1 MMTKLSLKSFLII
14 LFILILAGCGAP
26 ETPPVDQVS
35 PEEEI
40 QEEVPTKEAT
50 EVQEEDPTD
59 EPPEVQEIDA
69 EAIFAANCARCHGA
83 DRSGG
88 RGPALL
94 PERLTKDP
102 AIYQTT
108 ITNGSGG
115 MPSFNNKLS
124 SDEISALVEFIL
136 SEPQ

>member
-1 MMTKLSLKSFLII
+1 MTKLTKTFLII

-26 ETPPVDQVS
+26 ETPLIDPT
-35 PEEEI
+35 PAEEEP
-40 QEEVPTKEAT
+40 QEEVPVVEAT
-50 EVQEEDPTD
+50 EVQEEVST
-59 EPPEVQEIDA
+59 EEAPEIQEIDS
-69 EAIFAANCARCHGA
+69 EAIFASNCARCHGG

-102 AIYQTT
+102 TIYQTT

-115 MPSFNNKLS
+115 MPSFSTKLS
-124 SDEISALVEFIL
+124 SDEISALVEYIL
-136 SEPQ
+136 TTPQ